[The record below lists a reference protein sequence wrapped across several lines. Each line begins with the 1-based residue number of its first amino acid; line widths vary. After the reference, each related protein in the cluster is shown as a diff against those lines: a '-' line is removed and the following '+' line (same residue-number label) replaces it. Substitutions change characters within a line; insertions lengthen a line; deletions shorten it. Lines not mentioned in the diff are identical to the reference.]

1 MKDSTFVA
9 GGVLVAALIGYA
21 ALHQPPRSVAEQER
35 PAVQTSASTRIEPE
49 PTASVEREP
58 TAAGTAPVPSGETSD
73 PATPAGAT
81 APSPRTTSSYA
92 AKLAGLTLAPRVH
105 RSDYDRDAFGSS
117 WRDTDHNGCNQ
128 RDDVLVRDAI
138 AGSVTVAQQGGCDHD
153 VLAGAWLDPYTGW
166 RIDLSDAKEP
176 AQAQAVQI
184 DHVVPLSEAWSSGAW
199 SWTAE
204 RRSAFANDLGVLLA
218 VDGPTNASKGDD
230 DPAAWRPRKG
240 YQCEY
245 ARRWI
250 TVKAEWALEV
260 DASERNALEEM
271 LGFC

>member
-9 GGVLVAALIGYA
+9 GGLLVAVAIGYG
-21 ALHQPPRSVAEQER
+21 ALHQPARVVADAPEVSATPTGPRSSTA
-35 PAVQTSASTRIEPE
+35 SAA
-49 PTASVEREP
+49 PTARSTPPASRL
-58 TAAGTAPVPSGETSD
+58 PS
-73 PATPAGAT
+73 TPADA
-81 APSPRTTSSYA
+81 SYV
-92 AKLAGLTLAPRVH
+92 AKLGALSLAPRLH
-105 RSDYDRDAFGSS
+105 RSDYDRDAFGTS

-138 AGSVTVAQQGGCDHD
+138 PGTVRTAEQGSCDHD
-153 VLAGAWLDPYTGW
+153 VRAGSWLDPYTGR
-166 RIDLSDAKEP
+166 RIDLTDAKEP

-199 SWTAE
+199 AWTAE
-204 RRSAFANDLGVLLA
+204 RRVDFANELGELLA

-240 YQCEY
+240 YQCAY

-250 TVKAEWALEV
+250 TVKVTWKLEV

-271 LGFC
+271 LGYC